1 MGRIFRR
8 DGVFQSTPPARGAT
22 PEPEPDPAPA
32 EHFNPRPP
40 RGGRRARLAPC
51 TARVAPFQSTPPARG
66 ATHGY
71 KPSCVIFDISIHAP
85 REGGDRGPAEGQPD
99 RRDFNPRPPRG
110 GRRDANSV
118 GAAANEFQS
127 TPPARGATPYMQSG
141 QFAKNISIHAPRE
154 GGDARRVLEEPP
166 SIYFNPRPPRG
177 GRRKRIEQ
185 EAYNSIIS
193 IHAPREGGDV
203 LAYLFNLPIMISIH
217 APREGGDLVFEV
229 Y

>member
-177 GRRKRIEQ
+177 GRLLIC
-185 EAYNSIIS
+185 NL
-193 IHAPREGGDV
+193 G
-203 LAYLFNLPIMISIH
+203 NLPKIFQSTPP
-217 APREGGDLVFEV
+217 ARGATFWLTSLTSQL
-229 Y
+229 

>member
-1 MGRIFRR
+1 MAL
-8 DGVFQSTPPARGAT
+8 QKANQT
-22 PEPEPDPAPA
+22 
-32 EHFNPRPP
+32 
-40 RGGRRARLAPC
+40 GG
-51 TARVAPFQSTPPARG
+51 
-66 ATHGY
+66 
-71 KPSCVIFDISIHAP
+71 
-85 REGGDRGPAEGQPD
+85 
-99 RRDFNPRPPRG
+99 
-110 GRRDANSV
+110 
-118 GAAANEFQS
+118 
-127 TPPARGATPYMQSG
+127 
-141 QFAKNISIHAPRE
+141 ISIHAPRE

>member
-1 MGRIFRR
+1 
-8 DGVFQSTPPARGAT
+8 
-22 PEPEPDPAPA
+22 
-32 EHFNPRPP
+32 
-40 RGGRRARLAPC
+40 
-51 TARVAPFQSTPPARG
+51 
-66 ATHGY
+66 
-71 KPSCVIFDISIHAP
+71 
-85 REGGDRGPAEGQPD
+85 
-99 RRDFNPRPPRG
+99 
-110 GRRDANSV
+110 
-118 GAAANEFQS
+118 
-127 TPPARGATPYMQSG
+127 MQSG

-217 APREGGDLVFEV
+217 APREGATLYLKFINTMGIISIHAPREGGDRSG
-229 Y
+229 